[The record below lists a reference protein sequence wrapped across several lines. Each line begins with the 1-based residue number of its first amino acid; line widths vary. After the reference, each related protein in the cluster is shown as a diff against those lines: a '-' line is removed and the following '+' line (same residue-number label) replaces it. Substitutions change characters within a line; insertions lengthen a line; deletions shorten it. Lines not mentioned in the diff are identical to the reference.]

1 MWPFSKRRS
10 LIDSGILNGYTDYH
24 SHILPGVDDGIRTL
38 KESLEALDRMEAWG
52 VNTLW
57 LTPHIMEDI
66 PNATEHLRE
75 RYKELKA
82 AYTGKIELHLAAEY
96 MMDNL
101 FEERLRQK
109 DLLPIGGDGNHLLV
123 ETSYF
128 NPPIDLYSTLEEIK
142 QQGYHPL
149 LAHPERY
156 AYMDEKDYR
165 KLKERHIKFQLNLP
179 SLAGM
184 YGKTVQ
190 KKAAFLLKKGMY
202 DVSGTDIHAL
212 HSFNKAATLRFYNS
226 LYSRLASKQGQAF
239 LI

>member
-1 MWPFSKRRS
+1 MWPFSKQPS
-10 LIDSGILNGYTDYH
+10 LIDSGILNGYTDCH

-38 KESLEALDRMEAWG
+38 KESLEALRCMEEWG
-52 VNTLW
+52 VKALW

-66 PNATEHLRE
+66 PNTTEHLRE

-82 AYTGKIELHLAAEY
+82 AYAGKIELHLAAEY

-101 FEERLRQK
+101 FEERLQQK
-109 DLLPIGGDGNHLLV
+109 DLLPVGENGNHLLV
-123 ETSYF
+123 ETSYL
-128 NPPIDLYSTLEEIK
+128 NPPVGLYGILEQIK

-165 KLKERHIKFQLNLP
+165 KLKERHIKFQLNLL

-184 YGKTVQ
+184 YGKTVR

-202 DVSGTDIHAL
+202 DASGTDIHAL
-212 HSFNKAATLRFYNS
+212 HSFNKAATLQFYNS
-226 LYSRLASKQGQAF
+226 LYSRLASKQRQPF